1 MLCQGFSRLPY
12 VVAGV
17 IISIVSAAA
26 YAAAPLGSTPHTGGV
41 TFRVWA
47 PYVEAVA
54 VKINDGAPVPMAKEP
69 GHTDPGDATW
79 MVEVPSAK
87 VGDKYKYAVTYNG
100 NTAEYVD
107 PRARQLTD
115 YTAAAASVVVDTAAG
130 TLAPFTVPA
139 LNSLVIYEMHIGSF
153 NPNEANEGKFDFAGA
168 KQKLDYLQSLGINAV
183 ELLPVNETVVGGG
196 GGGRGGRGR
205 GARGGA
211 ATQQAGAA
219 TQPAAAAATQPV
231 AGRAGGR
238 AGAGGR
244 GDYNWGYDPASYYA
258 LKTSYGTPAQL
269 KDFVNAAHARGIAV
283 FIDVVYNHMH
293 SGTLL
298 RNWGGFT
305 NAEYPNGFYFN
316 NAARGASPWGPRPD
330 FSRPQVLEHL
340 RDNALMFV
348 TEYGVD
354 GLRWDSTGNI
364 RAFRDRDAANT
375 PNAAGQEL
383 IRSTLNEYRK
393 TQPQK
398 IMIAEDLFNTALVTQ
413 PTAQGGLGFN
423 SQWDNDLC
431 AVVRKTVVGEDK
443 DRNLSLLKTII
454 EVSNRVA
461 DFGKFQDGQ
470 DVVASHAAGT
480 AKKTDDD
487 PFARVIFT
495 ENHDEAGHGS
505 EQKLGV
511 PNVRVPA
518 AVDPRDPQSVKAKK
532 LSTLASAVM
541 LTTPGV
547 PMLFQGQEMLD
558 PREFTFGVN
567 IPMQWNR
574 VESQRGIIKMYSDM
588 IRLRRN
594 VGGKTAGL
602 TGKNVNVYHVND
614 ATHTLAYH
622 RWDKGGAGDDVI
634 VVTNFSGNTIEALN
648 VGFPSA
654 GKWTVRFN
662 SGSSSYDPAFEN
674 INMTDVSATN
684 SPADGQ
690 AFSGKLAIAPYSAII
705 LSRD

>member
-1 MLCQGFSRLPY
+1 MFYQRYSRLLHLIA
-12 VVAGV
+12 VTLVF
-17 IISIVSAAA
+17 ISTTA
-26 YAAAPLGSTPHTGGV
+26 YAATPLGSTPHAGGV

-47 PYVEAVA
+47 PYMDAVA
-54 VKINDGAPVPMAKEP
+54 VKINDGAAVPMAKEP
-69 GHTDPGDATW
+69 GHTDPGDTIW
-79 MVEVPSAK
+79 VVDVPGAK
-87 VGDKYKYAVTYNG
+87 AGDKYKYAITYSG
-100 NTAEYVD
+100 NTAEFVD
-107 PRARQLTD
+107 PRGRQLTD
-115 YTAAAASVVVDTAAG
+115 YTAAAASVVVDTASG
-130 TLAPFTVPA
+130 TLAPFSVPA
-139 LNSLVIYEMHIGSF
+139 LNNLVIYEMHIGSF
-153 NPNEANEGKFDFAGA
+153 NPNEANEGKFDFVGA
-168 KQKLDYLQSLGINAV
+168 KQKLDYLQKLGINAI
-183 ELLPVNETVVGGG
+183 ELLPVNETVVGG

-219 TQPAAAAATQPV
+219 TQPGAAATQPI
-231 AGRAGGR
+231 AARAGGR

-258 LKTSYGTPAQL
+258 LKTSYGTPAQF

-293 SGTLL
+293 SGNLL

-305 NAEYPNGFYFN
+305 NAEYPNGFFFN
-316 NAARGASPWGPRPD
+316 NAARGSSPWGPRPD

-340 RDNALMFV
+340 RDNALMFLN
-348 TEYGVD
+348 EYGVD

-383 IRSTLNEYRK
+383 IRTTLNEFRK
-393 TQPQK
+393 TQPTK

-413 PTAQGGLGFN
+413 PTAEGGLGFN

-431 AVVRKTVVGEDK
+431 AVVRKTVTGEDK

-470 DVVASHAAGT
+470 DIVASHAAGT
-480 AKKTDDD
+480 AKKTGDD
-487 PFARVIFT
+487 PFKRVIFT
-495 ENHDEAGHGS
+495 ENHDEAGHAN

-511 PNVRVPA
+511 PNVRVPT
-518 AVDPRDPQSVKAKK
+518 AVDPRDPQSTKAKK
-532 LSTLASAVM
+532 LSTLAAAVL
-541 LTTPGV
+541 LTSPGV

-574 VESQRGIIKMYSDM
+574 VESQSGTIKMYTDL
-588 IRLRRN
+588 IGLRRN
-594 VGGKTAGL
+594 LSGKTAGL
-602 TGKNVNVYHVND
+602 TGKNVNVYHVDEAN
-614 ATHTLAYH
+614 HTLAYH
-622 RWDKGGAGDDVI
+622 RWDKGGVGDDVI
-634 VVTNFSGNTIEALN
+634 VVTNFSGTAIPAMN

-662 SGSSSYDPAFEN
+662 SGSSSYDPAFQN
-674 INMTDVSATN
+674 GDTADVTAT
-684 SPADGQ
+684 STAADGLG
-690 AFSGKLAIAPYSAII
+690 FSGKIAVGPYSAII
-705 LSRD
+705 LSKD